1 MNRGF
6 HRELRCHEGA
16 PSIRARRAYR
26 ERRYRQRRRRPLL
39 MLLLTSACSPGVESY
54 KEFVTRAN
62 PPQPPTLADALAP
75 DTAADLAGL
84 VAENERTLDL
94 LTASRPAAVDVPTA
108 DARVAVP
115 LMVQAVR
122 DWSADGV
129 SQRAT
134 SYTPLVAGLRERL
147 GAATSTVRV
156 LTPGS
161 GLGRLAFDIAEEF
174 AGSEVVAVEPDVH
187 SQLL

>member
-1 MNRGF
+1 
-6 HRELRCHEGA
+6 
-16 PSIRARRAYR
+16 
-26 ERRYRQRRRRPLL
+26 
-39 MLLLTSACSPGVESY
+39 MLLLASACSPGVESY
-54 KEFVTRAN
+54 KDFVTRAN
-62 PPQPPTLADALAP
+62 PPLPPTLADALAP
-75 DTAADLAGL
+75 GTADIAADLAGL
-84 VAENERTLDL
+84 VAENEKSLDL

-134 SYTPLVAGLRERL
+134 SYAPLVAGLRERL
-147 GAATSTVRV
+147 GAATTVRV
-156 LTPGS
+156 LVPGS

>member
-1 MNRGF
+1 
-6 HRELRCHEGA
+6 
-16 PSIRARRAYR
+16 
-26 ERRYRQRRRRPLL
+26 
-39 MLLLTSACSPGVESY
+39 MLLLASACSPGVESY
-54 KEFVTRAN
+54 RDFVTRAN
-62 PPQPPTLADALAP
+62 PPLPPTLADALRALP

-84 VAENERTLDL
+84 VAENEQSLDL

-134 SYTPLVAGLRERL
+134 SYAPLVAGLRERL
-147 GAATSTVRV
+147 GAATTLRV
-156 LTPGS
+156 LVPGS

>member
-1 MNRGF
+1 
-6 HRELRCHEGA
+6 
-16 PSIRARRAYR
+16 
-26 ERRYRQRRRRPLL
+26 
-39 MLLLTSACSPGVESY
+39 MLLLASACSPGVESY
-54 KEFVTRAN
+54 RDFVTRAN
-62 PPQPPTLADALAP
+62 PPLPPTLADALAP
-75 DTAADLAGL
+75 DHTAADLAGL
-84 VAENERTLDL
+84 VAENEQSLDL

-134 SYTPLVAGLRERL
+134 SYAPLVAGLRERL
-147 GAATSTVRV
+147 GAATTVRV
-156 LTPGS
+156 LVPGS

>member
-1 MNRGF
+1 
-6 HRELRCHEGA
+6 
-16 PSIRARRAYR
+16 
-26 ERRYRQRRRRPLL
+26 
-39 MLLLTSACSPGVESY
+39 MLLLASACSPGVESY
-54 KEFVTRAN
+54 KDFVTRAN
-62 PPQPPTLADALAP
+62 PPLPPTLADALAP
-75 DTAADLAGL
+75 NTAADLAGL
-84 VAENERTLDL
+84 VAENEKSLDL

-134 SYTPLVAGLRERL
+134 SYAPLVAGLRERL
-147 GAATSTVRV
+147 GAATTVRV
-156 LTPGS
+156 LVPGS

>member
-1 MNRGF
+1 
-6 HRELRCHEGA
+6 
-16 PSIRARRAYR
+16 
-26 ERRYRQRRRRPLL
+26 
-39 MLLLTSACSPGVESY
+39 MLLLASACSPGVESY
-54 KEFVTRAN
+54 RDFVTRAN
-62 PPQPPTLADALAP
+62 PPLPSTLADALTP
-75 DTAADLAGL
+75 DSAADLARL
-84 VAENERTLDL
+84 VAENEQSLDL

-134 SYTPLVAGLRERL
+134 SYAPLVAGLRERL
-147 GAATSTVRV
+147 GAVSSAAARV
-156 LTPGS
+156 LVPGS

-174 AGSEVVAVEPDVH
+174 SGSEVVAVEPDVH